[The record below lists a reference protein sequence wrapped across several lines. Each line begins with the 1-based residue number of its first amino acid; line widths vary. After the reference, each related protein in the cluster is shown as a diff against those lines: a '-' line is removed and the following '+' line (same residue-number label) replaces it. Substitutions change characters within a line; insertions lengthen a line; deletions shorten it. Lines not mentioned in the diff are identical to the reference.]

1 MHRHLTESWGQG
13 LYAKEAME
21 DYAHFM
27 LEEPDQ
33 CSRAIGVLQSA
44 PQKKLLICNTGKSCD
59 AMRRACDIFES
70 KQSAFVSQLFAI
82 YRFS

>member
-33 CSRAIGVLQSA
+33 CSRAIGVLQSS
-44 PQKKLLICNTGKSCD
+44 PKNYL
-59 AMRRACDIFES
+59 
-70 KQSAFVSQLFAI
+70 SATQARVAT
-82 YRFS
+82 R